1 MELKQG
7 TRIMNAMVETSMLK
21 QGRLVVKPAKVVDS
35 VRRPLGK
42 TASQAQKEPV
52 LQEQSVDQSVKVESS
67 QKDSLMKR
75 VKEQSKYMVGLVI
88 LFVVTGLTLLLAGVF
103 MLYLVAYMKN
113 LGV

>member
-1 MELKQG
+1 
-7 TRIMNAMVETSMLK
+7 MNAMVETSMLG
-21 QGRLVVKPAKVVDS
+21 QGHLVVKPAKVVDS

-42 TASQAQKEPV
+42 TALQAQKEPV
-52 LQEQSVDQSVKVESS
+52 LQVQSVDRSVKAESS

-75 VKEQSKYMVGLVI
+75 VKEESKYMVGLVI

>member
-1 MELKQG
+1 
-7 TRIMNAMVETSMLK
+7 MLK
-21 QGRLVVKPAKVVDS
+21 LAHSVARPVRVVDS

-42 TASQAQKEPV
+42 TALQAQNAPV
-52 LQEQSVDQSVKVESS
+52 LQELKVAQSVKAESS

-88 LFVVTGLTLLLAGVF
+88 MFVVTGLTLLLAGVF

>member
-1 MELKQG
+1 
-7 TRIMNAMVETSMLK
+7 
-21 QGRLVVKPAKVVDS
+21 
-35 VRRPLGK
+35 
-42 TASQAQKEPV
+42 
-52 LQEQSVDQSVKVESS
+52 
-67 QKDSLMKR
+67 MKR

>member
-42 TASQAQKEPV
+42 TASQAQREPV
-52 LQEQSVDQSVKVESS
+52 LQEQSVDQSVKVRNT

-103 MLYLVAYMKN
+103 MLYLVAYIKN